1 MVRKH
6 VERVAA
12 DPEARAAFGQL
23 VRYGIIGAGITA
35 GGQAIYYGLAESGTT
50 SPLAAIAIAW
60 IVGVVV
66 GYFAHGWVS
75 FAGHG
80 SRDDHAAMSGRFVAV
95 NVIGYLLNSFWVWL
109 LVERLGGPTWW
120 PIPPNVVLTPLMTF
134 WLHRR
139 WTFR

>member
-6 VERVAA
+6 VERIAA
-12 DPEARAAFGQL
+12 DPEARAAFKQL
-23 VRYGIIGAGITA
+23 VRYGIVGVLITTL
-35 GGQAIYYGLAESGTT
+35 GQAVYFILAETGTT
-50 SPLAAIAIAW
+50 SPLVAIAIAW
-60 IVGVVV
+60 IVGVTV

-80 SRDDHAAMSGRFVAV
+80 ARDDHAAMSTRFAVV
-95 NVIGYLLNSFWVWL
+95 NVIGYVLNSFWVWL

-120 PIPPNVVLTPLMTF
+120 PIPPNVILTPLMTF
-134 WLHRR
+134 WLHRH